1 MWTKRRWQQIE
12 NIETGFDDLAADLAA
27 IAGVVTDERIQA
39 KALEAGA
46 KPIVSHAKSLAPRGN
61 TGRLTRSIG
70 AQYSERSKS
79 VRIGIG
85 EPVSTT
91 NSSTGF
97 YGRFQN
103 DGWRPA
109 GGRRIQANST
119 AAGRRLD
126 KRSKRAVG
134 VVRGR
139 DYLGAALD
147 AQKNNAFNI
156 IIDELKNALK

>member
-1 MWTKRRWQQIE
+1 MN
-12 NIETGFDDLAADLAA
+12 NIESGFTDLAADLAQVA
-27 IAGVVTDERIQA
+27 EVVTDERIQQ

-46 KPIVSHAKSLAPRGN
+46 KPIVSHAKLLAPKGK
-61 TGRLTRSIG
+61 TGRLARSIG
-70 AQYSERSKS
+70 TQYSEKS
-79 VRIGIG
+79 NTVRIGIG

-109 GGRRIQANST
+109 GGRRVQEVST
-119 AAGRRLD
+119 AGGRRLD

-134 VVRGR
+134 KVRGR
-139 DYLGAALD
+139 DYLGTALD
-147 AQKNNAFNI
+147 AQEGNAYSI
-156 IIDELKNALK
+156 IINELKKAVK